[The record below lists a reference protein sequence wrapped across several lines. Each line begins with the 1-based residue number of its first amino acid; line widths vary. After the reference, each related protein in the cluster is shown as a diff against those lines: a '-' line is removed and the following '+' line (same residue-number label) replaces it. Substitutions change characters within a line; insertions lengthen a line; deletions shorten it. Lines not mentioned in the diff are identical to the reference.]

1 MMVRRGALRLTMAD
15 SAITADFGRNRLLQ
29 LLTGIYALV
38 WTAAAIA
45 PVYRFDW
52 FLENL
57 LVLLAVGLL
66 AASYRSFPLS
76 NLSYLLITLF
86 LSLHTLGAHFTYSQT
101 PFGFWLQEIFGLA
114 RNPYDRL
121 VHFGFGLIVVYPVR
135 EALMRSLEA
144 RGLRADLLAFAVMLA
159 SSSLYEMIEWTTA
172 LIISPEAALA
182 FLGTQGDVFDAQK
195 DTLAAAAGALL
206 GLGMR
211 SLGARLAARAL
222 DG

>member
-1 MMVRRGALRLTMAD
+1 MSRRGALRLTTAG
-15 SAITADFGRNRLLQ
+15 SPITADFGDNRLLQ
-29 LLTGIYALV
+29 LLTGVFAVI
-38 WTAAAIA
+38 WTVAAIA

-66 AASYRSFPLS
+66 AASYRAFPLS

-86 LSLHTLGAHFTYSQT
+86 LALHTLGAHYTYSET
-101 PFGFWLQEIFGLA
+101 PFGFWLQEVFGLA

-135 EALMRSLEA
+135 EVLLRSLGA
-144 RGLRADLLAFAVMLA
+144 RGLVLDLLAFAVMLA
-159 SSSLYEMIEWTTA
+159 FSSIYEMIEWLAA
-172 LIISPEAALA
+172 LVISPEAALA

-195 DTLAAAAGALL
+195 DTLLAAAGTLL

-211 SLGARLAARAL
+211 VLGARLAGRRKAE
-222 DG
+222 